1 MGAAQQ
7 RDQRVQLRAHP
18 ADRQQQPCRSAAMPR
33 ARHDLLDLR
42 TERERHRRPQKRA
55 GRVAQP
61 VESAAIATRV
71 EDLKHFDRGGQRRA
85 KQHSKNQRHRRTR
98 APHHCEEGRYA
109 ERHEH
114 RDVQHRIAQNEAV
127 DFIRPR
133 AQKNQKR
140 ILTRGVEIEMERVKS
155 AVENQR
161 DNYRQQRTH

>member
-1 MGAAQQ
+1 MRPGGLQRQREDEPTRGTGENLEPGDRGSPETCQSHPKMGAAQQ

-98 APHHCEEGRYA
+98 ATHDREEGRHPRRY
-109 ERHEH
+109 EN
-114 RDVQHRIAQNEAV
+114 RD
-127 DFIRPR
+127 
-133 AQKNQKR
+133 
-140 ILTRGVEIEMERVKS
+140 L
-155 AVENQR
+155 
-161 DNYRQQRTH
+161 